1 MPCILLVSALD
12 LGKCRL
18 LKSLGKV
25 IQNVKRCLVKS
36 FIVPKID
43 LKIFWSPCVVV
54 PCVN

>member
-25 IQNVKRCLVKS
+25 IQNVKQCLVKS

-43 LKIFWSPCVVV
+43 FKIFWSPCVVV